1 MNTINHNNIATA
13 ADASTSQTVTRTEI
27 AAAGIPLCLRNTN
40 EAHFSIA
47 PIPFSIKPGGAL
59 VAARVTLDDEGD
71 LFIKDAQGNTIIS
84 LHARVDVW
92 QKTED
97 PTHWQKTSAAIFLP
111 AGEYTVTGAVTNE
124 LMATAQNNLAYFRY
138 EVLAQYTVA
147 KGSDDADSDTCSEPQ
162 ICNLCHCGNLDGDVE
177 KPISD
182 STTGSPDDECSSEVG
197 SGGCASPELSAL
209 MLADDASE
217 PPVAVTQSTPM
228 RYNSVW
234 AWKAQLQDGELTI
247 RPTSGR
253 RMCFAIQENS
263 SVALPV
269 SLTQH
274 HEVRVELQNADLTP
288 CTSGSPAFWTLTEAN
303 GRRVRFETTNG
314 TVAAVVA
321 ASGKVTSAADHA
333 AQVQERFDAAGNM
346 VSCYSP
352 TQGLMLTAV
361 DENGAT
367 VLSWFA
373 PANATVDASGNYV
386 TTGEPYKTSTHL
398 TTVENGVETTTVT
411 RQQAGLPAH
420 TVTRVVDGNTVTVTK
435 GSGEDAIIRTWVTT
449 YPEVGMT
456 QQVETVRKGSMDA
469 APASCTCQVRKLTE
483 GGWLTIIETEGY
495 GTELARTTTYDY
507 NNQFRIS
514 RINRPD
520 GGYVEYE
527 YDSDGRVTKE
537 TTPWGNGG
545 KKRMRYVYNANSARF
560 YDNRPVKVY
569 TDYQEADSSSWLN
582 IKVVDYSYETTP
594 EVERTSSRT
603 YAAGVSHQQVSIEET
618 FGEQPAYAYA
628 AGKPKFSQAVN
639 GVQTWHEYEATNEH
653 GAMHKHTSITKA
665 AGALVAAQ
673 SRKAEEFIA
682 ADDTVTFEQ
691 ESIWDGENWLLLN
704 TTAYEY
710 DEQQRVVRT
719 TRGNGRSSSTT
730 WMCCG
735 KLSETDEDGIT
746 TSYGYNSAHQL
757 VETIRSEVKDGDV
770 VVTPE
775 TITSYT
781 HDAAGRTL
789 TTRRDIG
796 AMTTT
801 ESTAYDAL
809 GRVISQTD
817 ILGRVTT
824 THYSEDELTTTV
836 TTPAGAT
843 TITQRNLDG
852 STARISGT
860 AQREEVN
867 LEGISG
873 NNLRSEQQLADGT
886 ILSQSLT
893 NGFGENVVQ
902 AQPNTLGGFIYT
914 HTEYNAKGQMVKQYQ
929 NTGEDSENTA
939 PTLFEYDSFGNQV
952 KQTIALSATPT
963 KDNSP
968 VTEIAYS
975 VESAEDGV
983 YSVTTQTRYNAEGQP
998 LTSTQKQLI
1007 SQLSH
1012 TLKNKSVFVSE
1023 RGLTSFSWSEYS
1035 DNTKRTQ
1042 YSLVPTS
1049 NITAEA
1055 VTVDGF
1061 AISQK
1066 DTAGIVTSAA
1076 RSYTA
1081 NGMLL
1086 TQTDGRG
1093 NTTTTISDIASRTT
1107 SVTDAAG
1114 NTTTTNYCT
1123 CCDQPTT
1130 VTDAQGNTTHYRYDE
1145 RGRKIAE
1152 WGTATQ
1158 PVSFGYDDAD
1168 KMVSL
1173 TTYRNPA
1180 EDITTD
1186 PAERTDGDVT
1196 TWFYDPATGLE
1207 LSKTYADNSN
1217 VVKVYDAF
1225 NRLEAET
1232 NARGTV
1238 KRHTYESSRGLLLN
1252 TTWYLPAQEG
1262 EEPVVDSSSPAQSF
1276 AYNHLGQLTQVTD
1289 AAGVRT
1295 ITHNQYGEQEGD
1307 SLEVDNDTHLITE
1320 TRDALGRST
1329 GYVYSK
1335 NGATQQTVSTGY
1347 GDDGRIA
1354 SAGFLHGGEAK
1365 NFGYTYLAGT
1375 NLLQVLTKPNGMSLT
1390 QSYEPQRDLLT
1401 GMSYHRGST
1410 LVAQRSYTYD
1420 TLGRPLSRTTARNG
1434 QTVND
1439 SFGYNN
1445 RSELTTATVNNGSY
1459 AYDYDNIG
1467 NRKSAQEVSEEVTS
1481 YTANELN
1488 QYTALTVDGTD
1499 NVLPE
1504 YDADGNQTRVKTST
1518 GIWGVIYNA
1527 ENRPTDFYRIDESGS
1542 TTVKCTYD
1550 HMGRR
1555 ATKLVTVNGNVTLHQ
1570 RYIYRG
1576 YLQIACIDLTRSHH
1590 PALWY
1595 ITWDPTQP
1603 VATRPLAIQKD
1614 GTWYTYGWD
1623 LTKNICEV
1631 YGSTGYI
1638 RTSYTYTPYGQ
1649 VEASGN
1655 VEQPI
1660 QWSSENNDAELGLI
1674 YYNYRHY
1681 NPMDGRWMGRD
1692 EIDDKNLYLYC
1703 VNSSVLAI
1711 DIVGLDFRRTTKWIP
1726 LSVIQNKRG
1735 EGIIAYTG
1743 SNSNRKDIAKGT
1755 SIRDNF
1761 NLLGIIST
1769 GKMHIDSAN
1778 CKLII
1783 PLDMHIVTEY
1793 PNDLPMSEK
1802 GKKQLIQHED
1812 NRAIVYKYVYD
1823 NYISKIKEIKIKKGE
1838 NPQAKFRDVFFD
1850 MMDYVKPYMESE
1862 LGTLH
1867 NANGVNSD
1875 CLHGSFKHKE
1885 NAKTMSISKYMTLR
1899 NENKKNSLK
1908 DMFLTAFCTI
1918 CINLIV
1924 RKYTFP

>member
-1 MNTINHNNIATA
+1 MNTNTNDGIALTGNEI
-13 ADASTSQTVTRTEI
+13 TTQTVTRTEI
-27 AAAGIPLCLRNTN
+27 ASAGIPLCLRNTN
-40 EAHFSIA
+40 EAYFSIA

-84 LHARVDVW
+84 LHTRVDVW

-162 ICNLCHCGNLDGDVE
+162 ICNPCHCGNLDGDVE

-197 SGGCASPELSAL
+197 SGGCASPDVSSV

-217 PPVAVTQSTPM
+217 PTVAVTQSTPM

-234 AWKAQLQDGELTI
+234 AWKAQLQNGELTI

-303 GRRVRFETTNG
+303 SRRVRFETTNG

-321 ASGKVTSAADHA
+321 ASGKVTTVGDHA

-373 PANATVDASGNYV
+373 PANVTVDESGNYV

-435 GSGEDAIIRTWVTT
+435 GTGEDAIIRTWVTT

-456 QQVETVRKGSMDA
+456 LQVETVRKGSQDA
-469 APASCTCQVRKLTE
+469 APASCTCLVRKLTE
-483 GGWLTIIETEGY
+483 GGWLTISETEGY

-603 YAAGVSHQQVSIEET
+603 YAAGVSFQQVTIEES

-665 AGALVAAQ
+665 AGELVAAQ
-673 SRKAEEFIA
+673 SRKTEAFIA

-710 DEQQRVVRT
+710 DEQQRVIKT
-719 TRGNGRSSSTT
+719 TRGNGRTSSTT

-817 ILGRVTT
+817 ILGRITT
-824 THYSEDELTTTV
+824 TAYSEDELTTTV

-860 AQREEVN
+860 AQREEVY
-867 LEGISG
+867 LQGISG

-929 NTGEDSENTA
+929 NTGDGTKNTA
-939 PTLFEYDSFGNQV
+939 PTIFEYNSFGNQV
-952 KQTIALSATPT
+952 KQTLALSATPT
-963 KDNSP
+963 KDNAP
-968 VTEIAYS
+968 VVEMASS

-998 LTSTQKQLI
+998 RTSTQKQLI

-1023 RGLTSFSWSEYS
+1023 RGLTSMQWSVYNEA
-1035 DNTKRTQ
+1035 TKRTQ
-1042 YSLVPTS
+1042 YSTVPTS
-1049 NITAEA
+1049 SITAEA

-1066 DTAGIVTSAA
+1066 DTAGIVTTAA

-1081 NGMLL
+1081 NGMVL

-1093 NTTTTISDIASRTT
+1093 NTTTTVTDKAGRALM
-1107 SVTDAAG
+1107 VTDAAG
-1114 NTTTTNYCT
+1114 NVTTTVYCD
-1123 CCDQPTT
+1123 CYDQPASI
-1130 VTDAQGNTTHYRYDE
+1130 TDAQGNTTCYRYDL
-1145 RGRKIAE
+1145 RGRNVAE
-1152 WGTATQ
+1152 WGTGIQ
-1158 PVSFGYDDAD
+1158 PAVFGYDDAGN
-1168 KMVSL
+1168 MVTL
-1173 TTYRNPA
+1173 TTFRHPGAVINS
-1180 EDITTD
+1180 D
-1186 PAERTDGDVT
+1186 PAEWEGLVQDTT
-1196 TWFYDPATGLE
+1196 TWTFDPATGLE
-1207 LSKTYADNSN
+1207 LSKTYADNSS
-1217 VVKVYDAF
+1217 VVKTYDAF

-1232 NARGTV
+1232 NARGTA
-1238 KRHTYESSRGLLLN
+1238 KRHTYETARGLLLN
-1252 TTWYLPAQEG
+1252 TTWYLPAQED
-1262 EEPVVDSSSPAQSF
+1262 EEPVVDSSTPAQSF

-1295 ITHNQYGEQEGD
+1295 ITYNQYGEQEGD

-1320 TRDALGRST
+1320 MRDALGRST

-1335 NGATQQTVSTGY
+1335 NGAPQQTVSTGY
-1347 GDDGRIA
+1347 GADGRIN
-1354 SAGFLHGGEAK
+1354 SAGFLHGGEARQ
-1365 NFGYTYLAGT
+1365 FGYEYLPGT
-1375 NLLQVLTKPNGMSLT
+1375 NLLHKLTKPNGMTLT

-1420 TLGRPLSRTTARNG
+1420 TLGRPLCRSTARNG

-1445 RSELTTATVNNGSY
+1445 RSELTTAIVNNGSY

-1488 QYTALTVDGTD
+1488 QYSAEGDFI
-1499 NVLPE
+1499 PE
-1504 YDADGNQTRVKTST
+1504 FDIDGNQTRVKTST

-1527 ENRPTDFYRIDESGS
+1527 ENRPTDFYRIDETGS

-1614 GTWYTYGWD
+1614 STWYTYGWD

-1638 RTSYTYTPYGQ
+1638 RTAYSYSPYGE
-1649 VEASGN
+1649 VTATGDIT
-1655 VEQPI
+1655 QPI
-1660 QWSSENNDAELGLI
+1660 QWSSEYNDAELSLV

-1681 NPMDGRWMGRD
+1681 HPNGGLWTSRERGIEPHYYHLYAYSISPILHYDVLG
-1692 EIDDKNLYLYC
+1692 DKLEKQYKTSLKKVANLDL
-1703 VNSSVLAI
+1703 
-1711 DIVGLDFRRTTKWIP
+1711 
-1726 LSVIQNKRG
+1726 G
-1735 EGIIAYTG
+1735 EGKTTFSYALKV
-1743 SNSNRKDIAKGT
+1743 NDT
-1755 SIRDNF
+1755 SVTCFVKLSFEGNLELKAVYVNDENGYNKKHEEHHVKIVLKYWNKLVDELQDLEQWYCSDNF
-1761 NLLGIIST
+1761 SLAKNYAEATIWYYQNQAELDNAMFDYNEYI
-1769 GKMHIDSAN
+1769 HIGRTQN
-1778 CKLII
+1778 YYMNK
-1783 PLDMHIVTEY
+1783 V
-1793 PNDLPMSEK
+1793 
-1802 GKKQLIQHED
+1802 
-1812 NRAIVYKYVYD
+1812 VYD
-1823 NYISKIKEIKIKKGE
+1823 FKRAKSTIKKRLDRYNNAKQNYYKKVENKAIKKLKIKVPASPQIKNYTSPIK
-1838 NPQAKFRDVFFD
+1838 
-1850 MMDYVKPYMESE
+1850 
-1862 LGTLH
+1862 
-1867 NANGVNSD
+1867 
-1875 CLHGSFKHKE
+1875 
-1885 NAKTMSISKYMTLR
+1885 
-1899 NENKKNSLK
+1899 
-1908 DMFLTAFCTI
+1908 
-1918 CINLIV
+1918 
-1924 RKYTFP
+1924 